1 MTTEP
6 NNTVKEE
13 DLEREALVAKK
24 RIELISLSLGDINKT
39 LVQVHDILDAN
50 LLIKN
55 VVSKIDV
62 NLIINEENAESS
74 STKIKVKSDK
84 AIIKKKEHP
93 DKAIFTKKRNK
104 LDNTPDRLWYK
115 MFGMYFYIEFT
126 IRNAKNDKNNLKGCF
141 IYGVSYY
148 IEKDKVEDKPILN
161 FFIDNVNI
169 IKASDDFAEESWTIK
184 KEHIIDLHLR
194 ALDKIWEEA
203 LYLINKDK
211 LQ

>member
-6 NNTVKEE
+6 NNTVKEK

-39 LVQVHDILDAN
+39 LVQVHDILDVN

-55 VVSKIDV
+55 EVSKIDV
-62 NLIINEENAESS
+62 NLIINEENAESN

-126 IRNAKNDKNNLKGCF
+126 IRCSKNDEKHLEGCF
-141 IYGVSYY
+141 AYVMSYY
-148 IEKDKVEDKPILN
+148 IEKDKVEDKPIVS
-161 FFIDNVNI
+161 FIIDEHEI
-169 IKASDDFAEESWTIK
+169 ITANNDFENESWSFK

-194 ALDKIWEEA
+194 ALDKIWEEG
-203 LYLINKDK
+203 LYIINKDK
-211 LQ
+211 F